1 MKCEVKQSYEKPYC
15 ELFLLPRPQC
25 LLQEVSTDIEEF
37 EPLVNGGEA

>member
-1 MKCEVKQSYEKPYC
+1 MKEVTKQNYEKPYC

-37 EPLVNGGEA
+37 EPLEDGGVA